1 MPMKLFAFSLATA
14 CTLVQAADVAAP
26 DTATVAQRV
35 QERSAIAQQRAA
47 ITQTQAKDEKAC
59 HQRFAVESCLQDVRN
74 AARAELAPLRARELE
89 LNQQERQERTARRLR
104 EIDAKQAQSAPPT
117 PLQAHT
123 RKPGL
128 DAPALEQ
135 IQGARASEAA
145 ARAAQQRQ
153 RQADHAQ
160 RVQAQETDA
169 AQRRQQAEHDWQERQ
184 RRVQERQERQRK
196 AEQEQRGQHLPVPAA
211 GVSPPER

>member
-1 MPMKLFAFSLATA
+1 MRPMHRLWIAAACLAAYGTG
-14 CTLVQAADVAAP
+14 QAETSAPSARDREAERAAM
-26 DTATVAQRV
+26 AQKRA
-35 QERSAIAQQRAA
+35 AIAQ
-47 ITQTQAKDEKAC
+47 TQTEAEKAC

-104 EIDAKQAQSAPPT
+104 EIDAKQAQSAPPA

-135 IQGARASEAA
+135 IQGARVSEAA

-169 AQRRQQAEHDWQERQ
+169 AQRRQRAEHDWQERQ

-196 AEQEQRGQHLPVPAA
+196 AEQDQRGQHLPVPAA